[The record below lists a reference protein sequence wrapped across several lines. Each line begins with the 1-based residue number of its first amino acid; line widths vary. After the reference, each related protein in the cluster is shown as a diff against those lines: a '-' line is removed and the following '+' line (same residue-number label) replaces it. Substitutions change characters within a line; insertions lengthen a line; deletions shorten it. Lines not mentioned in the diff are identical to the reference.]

1 VIESGILR
9 RLEERGVG
17 CCLIGAAALS
27 VHGFAR
33 YSADVDL
40 LVCDRRVLAS
50 DFWIDCGDPEIR
62 LGGDED
68 PLLGVVR
75 WDRPAAIDIVVNDDY
90 ASRHA
95 LSTAAP
101 APDVPAKV
109 ATPVAL
115 VLLKLEAG
123 GTLDARD
130 VVALIEVQRA
140 LNGAPWLD
148 ELAAEIPRLR
158 SPARAL
164 WSRLAAELGI
174 PSPWRA

>member
-1 VIESGILR
+1 MIEPGILR

-17 CCLIGAAALS
+17 CCLIGAAA
-27 VHGFAR
+27 
-33 YSADVDL
+33 
-40 LVCDRRVLAS
+40 
-50 DFWIDCGDPEIR
+50 
-62 LGGDED
+62 
-68 PLLGVVR
+68 
-75 WDRPAAIDIVVNDDY
+75 
-90 ASRHA
+90 
-95 LSTAAP
+95 

-109 ATPVAL
+109 ATPLAL

-123 GTLDARD
+123 GTLDTRD
-130 VVALIEVQRA
+130 VVALIEVQRV

-174 PSPWRA
+174 PSPRDPRA